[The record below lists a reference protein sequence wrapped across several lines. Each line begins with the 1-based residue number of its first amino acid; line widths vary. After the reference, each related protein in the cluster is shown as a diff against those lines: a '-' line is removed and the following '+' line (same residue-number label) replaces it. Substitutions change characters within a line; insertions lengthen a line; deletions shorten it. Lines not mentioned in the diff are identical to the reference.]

1 MLRHSIRM
9 RFTCILFAIIF
20 VTLLVIGILNTFGL
34 EMFYR
39 LEKIKEIQ
47 SAYESI
53 DLEVAKIRERE
64 GDISEGFRFEE
75 EEESELKRILGEY
88 SNRYNISIAIID
100 SLDNTVLLSSER
112 DGEFI
117 LSRVQE
123 GIFKKERGRD
133 FEVMHQAKNYLISMH
148 KDEKGEHRFIECIA
162 YCSDDLTMVLMSTP
176 VASLKASVNLSNR
189 FLLYI
194 GFCVFLITFV
204 IIFFMTR
211 KITQPILALADI
223 SEKICGLDF
232 EAKYCGDYE
241 DEIGKLGHNMNLMS
255 QRLKQTIE
263 ELKTANEDLQEE
275 LKHRKKID
283 EMRTDFISNV
293 SHELKTPI
301 ALIQGYA
308 EGLNVGLC
316 EDEDSRRYYTEVI
329 MDEADK
335 MNLMVKQLLTLSSLE
350 SGGMELQFESFDIC
364 EMISGVLASTS
375 ILLGEKKVHLLF
387 SPDQAFYVRGD
398 EFKIEEVLT
407 NYISNAIHH
416 VKEEGRIEIRAVQN
430 GDKVRISV
438 ENTGGG
444 IPEEDLKHI
453 WEKFYKVDKA
463 HSRSY
468 GGSGIGLSIVKA
480 IMEAHGE
487 KYGVRNTSEGI
498 EFYFEL
504 QGVKNEN
511 IKKN

>member
-1 MLRHSIRM
+1 MLKHSIRM
-9 RFTCILFAIIF
+9 RFTCILFAVIF
-20 VTLLVIGILNTFGL
+20 ITLLVIGILNTFGL

-53 DLEVAKIRERE
+53 DLAVTKIRERE
-64 GDISEGFRFEE
+64 GEISESFRFEE
-75 EEESELKRILGEY
+75 EEESELKRILEEY

-123 GIFKKERGRD
+123 GIFRKERSED
-133 FEVMHQAKNYLISMH
+133 FELMYQAKNYLISMH
-148 KDEKGEHRFIECIA
+148 KKEKGEHRFIECIG
-162 YCSDDLTMVLMSTP
+162 YCSDDLTMVVMSTP

-194 GFCVFLITFV
+194 GFCVFLLTFI
-204 IIFFMTR
+204 IIFFMTG
-211 KITQPILALADI
+211 KITEPILALADI

-232 EAKYCGDYE
+232 DAKYSGDYE
-241 DEIGKLGHNMNLMS
+241 DEIGKLGHNMNRMS

-263 ELKTANEDLQEE
+263 ELKAANEDLQEE
-275 LKHRKKID
+275 LKHREKID
-283 EMRTDFISNV
+283 EMRKDFISNV

-316 EDEDSRRYYTEVI
+316 EDEESRGYYTEVI
-329 MDEADK
+329 MDEAEK
-335 MNLMVKQLLTLSSLE
+335 MNRMVKQLLTLSSLE
-350 SGGMELQFESFDIC
+350 SGGMELHFEVFDIC
-364 EMISGVLASTS
+364 EMISGVLASTR
-375 ILLGEKKVHLLF
+375 ILLGEKKVCILF
-387 SPDQAFYVRGD
+387 SRSEALYVRGD

-416 VKEEGRIEIRAVQN
+416 VEEDGKIEIRALRIA
-430 GDKVRISV
+430 DRVRVSV

-444 IPEEDLKHI
+444 IPGEDLEHI

-480 IMEAHGE
+480 IIEAHAGA
-487 KYGVRNTSEGI
+487 YGVRNTDEGI

-504 QGVKNEN
+504 QGVKNESN
-511 IKKN
+511 